1 MRYQKDNRG
10 IGIKVDIIEGPAA
23 FCRLRDDWEVAYDA
37 DPDAHYFLSWQW
49 LASYLLSLQ
58 GPWFVLAA
66 RPAKADAPYVGFF
79 PLRLRT
85 KERGGNGRFFND
97 IIMGGNYW
105 ADYTGLVCMPQYE
118 DAVVSAFA
126 EQLKKLNW
134 AYLRLDNFRASDAR
148 LEQLLWYFPEK
159 KFDIKMLDRVNSAD
173 NIDNC
178 ICPYVALP
186 DDWDAYVGTLSA
198 NTRQKMRRF
207 LRQLDNSSELQVTVA
222 NANTV
227 ERDLDIVLRFWRAKW
242 AARKGDRIETLVRA
256 NRANFLSAFQ
266 NGQLFLPMLWR
277 GEEPLGGLA
286 FLIDERKKAL
296 LFYLGARDENVTTPP
311 PGFLLHA
318 YSLRHAVSRGIRTY
332 DFLRGNEPYKY
343 MFNAAELRIKC
354 IEVATKT
361 RKNLGGRLDR
371 RSLPVLVER
380 AVSLHKCGRVADAE
394 RGYRQALRLEPGC
407 VDALN
412 GLGQLMASRGEYN
425 DAIRLYRR
433 LLKLR
438 PESAKVWVR
447 LGKAYH
453 VQRQLWEAV
462 DCYEAARQ
470 HQPEYPGIQYAL
482 GLALLQ
488 LGKLDEAVAE
498 LGVALDRTPNLA
510 SAQQQWLKA
519 VGLLG
524 EAMPARR
531 RQLVALCLARANRDY
546 GTEFAAQCRRAAMA
560 IQAPLGKGLYGLK
573 GASQG
578 GVVPEVNL
586 AIFSTQPKR
595 N

>member
-1 MRYQKDNRG
+1 MRHQQDKRG
-10 IGIKVDIIEGPAA
+10 IGMKVDIIEGPAA
-23 FCRLRDDWEVAYDA
+23 FCRLRDDWEAVYDA

-58 GPWFVLAA
+58 GAWFVFAA
-66 RPAKADAPYVGFF
+66 RPAKAGAPYVGFF

-85 KERGGNGRFFND
+85 KERGGNGRVFND

-118 DAVVSAFA
+118 NAVVSAFA
-126 EQLKKLNW
+126 ERLRKLNW
-134 AYLRLDNFRASDAR
+134 TYFRLDNIRASDAR
-148 LEQLLWYFPEK
+148 LEQLLRYFPEK
-159 KFDIKMLDRVNSAD
+159 KFDIKMLDRVNSVD

-178 ICPYVALP
+178 ICPYVTLP
-186 DDWDAYVGTLSA
+186 DDWDAYVGTLST

-207 LRQLDNSSELQVTVA
+207 LRQLDSSSELQVTVA
-222 NANTV
+222 NANTI

-256 NRANFLSAFQ
+256 NRANFQSAFQ

-277 GEEPLGGLA
+277 GEQPLGGLA
-286 FLIDERKKAL
+286 FLVDERKKAL
-296 LFYLGARDENVTTPP
+296 LFYLGARDESVTTPP
-311 PGFLLHA
+311 PGFVLHA
-318 YSLRHAVSRGIRTY
+318 YSLRHAVSQGIRTY

-343 MFNAAELRIKC
+343 MFNVAELRIKC

-371 RSLPVLVER
+371 RSLPVLLER
-380 AVSLHKCGRVADAE
+380 AVWLHKSGRVADAE
-394 RGYRQALRLEPGC
+394 RGYRQALLLEPAC

-412 GLGQLMASRGEYN
+412 GLGQLMASRGKYS

-453 VQRQLWEAV
+453 VQRQFWEAV
-462 DCYEAARQ
+462 DCYEEARQ
-470 HQPEYPGIQYAL
+470 HEPEFPGIHYAL

-488 LGKLDEAVAE
+488 LGKLEEAVAE

-510 SAQQQWLKA
+510 KAQQQWLKA

-531 RQLVALCLARANRDY
+531 RPLVALCLARANKDH

-560 IQAPLGKGLYGLK
+560 IQAPLGTGLYDLRR
-573 GASQG
+573 ASQA
-578 GVVPEVNL
+578 GVNSGVNL
-586 AIFSTQPKR
+586 AIFNTQPKR